1 MGILQESTFGI
12 WKIPIA
18 QDGRGRK
25 GNMNRQVLRKALRIY
40 GESNQIIKLGE
51 EIGEL
56 LQAVS
61 KFHWRSN
68 SYDSPGEQA
77 AFRKAVVT
85 EVADVMVMLEQ
96 VKLMVEIDDDELSE
110 EITRKVERLDDR
122 LRVYED

>member
-1 MGILQESTFGI
+1 MLQDNTFGS
-12 WKIPIA
+12 WKFPIA
-18 QDGRGRK
+18 RDGKGRK
-25 GNMNRQVLRKALRIY
+25 ERMNRQVLRKALRIY

-51 EIGEL
+51 EVGEL

-68 SYDSPGEQA
+68 NYDYPGEKA
-77 AFRKAVVT
+77 KSREAVVT
-85 EVADVMVMLEQ
+85 EVADVLVMIEQ
-96 VKLMVEIDDDELSE
+96 VKLMAEIDDDELSE

>member
-1 MGILQESTFGI
+1 
-12 WKIPIA
+12 
-18 QDGRGRK
+18 
-25 GNMNRQVLRKALRIY
+25 MNRQVLRKALRIY

-51 EIGEL
+51 EVGEL

-61 KFHWRSN
+61 KFYWRSN
-68 SYDSPGEQA
+68 LYDSPGEKA
-77 AFRKAVVT
+77 AFRNAVVT

-96 VKLMVEIDDDELSE
+96 VRLMAEIDDDELSE